1 MVRVLYRALGVHG
14 KGAEGGVGFPD
25 NIIEFIYRF
34 LLKYD
39 RVDLPED
46 DEEEEIDEEAWII

>member
-1 MVRVLYRALGVHG
+1 M
-14 KGAEGGVGFPD
+14 GFPD